1 MLSRLHIRNYAIIS
15 ELNFELNPGL
25 TIITGETGAG
35 KSILLGALSLVLGK
49 RADSSVLFDKD
60 VKCVV
65 EAYFDIQNHGLQEFF
80 SENDLDFES
89 PAILR
94 REINSNGKSR
104 AFVNDTPVN
113 LNQLKSLASRL
124 IDIHSQH
131 EVFTLKSADF
141 RTTFLDSCADGGI
154 LSKNYLFAF
163 KEWKAI
169 SKEVELLKE
178 NLRNSQA
185 DQDYLQFQLTELE
198 ELDLKAGE
206 LQENQDKL
214 SLLENAEEITE
225 ILRQISNVIL
235 NDEEA
240 VVDSLRKAESELIRL
255 GSKFPL
261 ANEWAERVRQSVI
274 DLEDAA
280 NDMDQ
285 KYSSIENDPAELKR
299 LEERVDEVIRLMTKH
314 RKQSEAELVEYQLEL
329 SDKLNS
335 ISNSDE
341 ELTLLNG
348 KLEKAD
354 SEVQKLAT
362 ELTAQRNKTAKLV
375 SPILTADLK
384 ELGMPDAE
392 LSVSLESAER
402 IPTGQDKVEIKF
414 TSNKGQSLQDISKV
428 ASGGELSRL
437 MLSLK
442 AEMAENTQL
451 PAIIFD
457 EIDTGVSGD
466 VADKVGIKI
475 KILSSKMQVLCI
487 THLPQIAS
495 KGDQHYYVYKEQ
507 EEGRTVTGIRSLEK
521 SDRIVEIAKMLST
534 ANPTGAALEHA
545 KNLVEKTA

>member
-15 ELNFELNPGL
+15 ELNFELSPGL

-49 RADSSVLFDKD
+49 RADSSVLFDKN

-65 EAYFDIQNHGLQEFF
+65 EAHFDVQNHGLQEFF
-80 SENDLDFES
+80 LENDLDFES
-89 PAILR
+89 PTILR

-113 LNQLKSLASRL
+113 LNQLKALASRL

-154 LSKNYLFAF
+154 LSENYLFAF

-178 NLRNSQA
+178 NLRNAQA

-198 ELDLKAGE
+198 EFDLKAGE

-225 ILRQISNVIL
+225 TLQQVSNLIL

-261 ANEWAERVRQSVI
+261 ANEWAERVKQSVI

-285 KYSSIENDPAELKR
+285 KSSSIENDPAELKR

-442 AEMAENTQL
+442 AEMADNTQL

-466 VADKVGIKI
+466 VADKVGVKI
-475 KILSSKMQVLCI
+475 KSLSSKMQVLCI

-495 KGDQHYYVYKEQ
+495 KADQHYYVYKEQ
-507 EEGRTVTGIRSLEK
+507 EEGRTVTGIRPLEK

-534 ANPTGAALEHA
+534 ANPTDAALEHA